1 MTSRK
6 EKGTSG
12 NSESSRDGLIK
23 RDEKGKLLILFDSF
37 WESSKTLLWF
47 EKERKGGQ
55 QEFMRTVGVAGFES
69 SWEFWANEGGGA
81 LEQLQWRWEETLNRL
96 HHYLRPPAAFF
107 VITLPRQMQNEM
119 HNMHCIY
126 AKTTLET
133 SLFGE
138 ALESNSFEK
147 ILLWWLCSSSKSS
160 ILERSYY
167 KTVADEIPEKHDS
180 SILKQT
186 LNHLDLWSNNYW
198 LSNIRQIT
206 QNILRVHCNLHFAP

>member
-1 MTSRK
+1 M
-6 EKGTSG
+6 E
-12 NSESSRDGLIK
+12 

-47 EKERKGGQ
+47 EKEGKGGQ

-107 VITLPRQMQNEM
+107 VITLPRQMQIQM

-133 SLFGE
+133 IFFGE
-138 ALESNSFEK
+138 ALESNSYEK
-147 ILLWWLCSSSKSS
+147 ILLWWLYSSSKSS
-160 ILERSYY
+160 ILKRSYY

-206 QNILRVHCNLHFAP
+206 QNILRVHCNLHFAQ

>member
-1 MTSRK
+1 M
-6 EKGTSG
+6 E
-12 NSESSRDGLIK
+12 

-47 EKERKGGQ
+47 EKEGKGGQ

-107 VITLPRQMQNEM
+107 VITLPRQMQIQM

-160 ILERSYY
+160 ILKRSYY

-206 QNILRVHCNLHFAP
+206 QDILRVHCNLHFAQ